1 MVTLLAVA
9 GGAYALWQL
18 DQTQQVMKSQSV
30 RIAQLE
36 DKLALS
42 DDSATQS
49 LTSIGAK
56 VRELN
61 IKSVKVTTEI
71 DKLWATRNVNRNAI
85 AASDK
90 KIAVIEKKQG
100 QLTKLKTTITDVN
113 KKVADL
119 LPIKTSAESTAQRVT
134 EQDLLLQSVRE
145 RVANHSESLKTLSSK
160 ADAGASALSKVN
172 GIDKRLKSTE
182 EAMTSIDAFRRT
194 VNRDLLQLK
203 QTKK

>member
-18 DQTQQVMKSQSV
+18 DQTQQVIKSQSV

-61 IKSVKVTTEI
+61 VKSIKVATEI

-90 KIAVIEKKQG
+90 KIASVEKKQA
-100 QLTKLKTTITDVN
+100 QLAKLESTVAKVN
-113 KKVADL
+113 KKVANL
-119 LPIKTSAESTAQRVT
+119 LPIKTAVESTAQRVT

-145 RVANHSESLKTLSSK
+145 RVANHSTSLKTLSSK
-160 ADAGASALSKVN
+160 ADEGASAASQVN
-172 GIDKRLKSTE
+172 NIDKRLKSTE
-182 EAMTSIDAFRRT
+182 EAITSIDAFRRT